1 MPPWNV
7 LYPVPGGLCAK
18 GEYQTCIFQRE
29 FLLSYWDACQK
40 RGGWYVGT
48 YRSFNIGFI
57 TNFLICQ
64 KGSSFH
70 LVPQNHEE
78 TWPWCHLLRSTAL
91 YHWKSETLS
100 FLHVLLVL
108 VANMAS
114 LIDKICQNTTSIMV
128 LKVPYQYWEN
138 KKFNDK
144 EIHLYVISG
153 LIH

>member
-1 MPPWNV
+1 MRKHDHDV
-7 LYPVPGGLCAK
+7 ICCAA
-18 GEYQTCIFQRE
+18 
-29 FLLSYWDACQK
+29 LH
-40 RGGWYVGT
+40 V
-48 YRSFNIGFI
+48 
-57 TNFLICQ
+57 
-64 KGSSFH
+64 
-70 LVPQNHEE
+70 
-78 TWPWCHLLRSTAL
+78 STPRPL

-114 LIDKICQNTTSIMV
+114 LIDKICQHTTSIMV